1 MAPELSSNWK
11 ILQARLKAGSA
22 SEPASSSSASASPSA
37 PANNKKRKSAS
48 DDQDSKPKNKRT
60 RTSFF
65 PKKQPTN
72 TTSATSSTEKMGAV
86 SSQPV
91 TSTAPLTNQ
100 PSIQFLRQ
108 NHGISHESLSEAYNL
123 TISPTLL
130 SSLPSHPNQ
139 GLSPTASLDRTK
151 YLAIDCEM
159 VGFGPG
165 GVHSSLARV
174 SITDFHGT
182 QIYDSYVLQREKVTD
197 WRTAVSGIAPKHM
210 RDARPFS
217 EVQAEVAEL
226 LKGRIVVGHD
236 VNHDLKCL
244 DLDHPMKMI
253 RDTAK
258 FSGFKKY
265 GNGPKPAL
273 KALAKEILGLEIQTG
288 QHSSIEDARVAMLLF
303 RKHKP
308 AFDMEHANRYPEDVK
323 TKLKLNKAGKGKKSK
338 RK

>member
-22 SEPASSSSASASPSA
+22 SKPASSPSTSTNPSA
-37 PANNKKRKSAS
+37 PVNNKKRKSTS
-48 DDQDSKPKNKRT
+48 DDQDSKPN
-60 RTSFF
+60 S
-65 PKKQPTN
+65 KKVKGSSSSKKPSTK
-72 TTSATSSTEKMGAV
+72 TTSTTNSKGKMGAA

-108 NHGISHESLSEAYNL
+108 NHGISRESLSEAYNL
-123 TISPTLL
+123 AISPALL

-139 GLSPTASLDRTK
+139 GLSPTASLDKTK

-159 VGFGPG
+159 VGIGIG
-165 GVHSSLARV
+165 GVDSSLARV

-217 EVQAEVAEL
+217 DVQAEVSEL

-236 VNHDLKCL
+236 VKHDLKCL
-244 DLDHPMKMI
+244 ELDHPMKMI

-273 KALAKEILGLEIQTG
+273 RVLAKELLGLEIQTG

-308 AFDMEHANRYPEDVK
+308 AFDMEHANRYPEDAK
-323 TKLKLNKAGKGKKSK
+323 TKQKPNKAGKGKKSK

>member
-22 SEPASSSSASASPSA
+22 SKPVPSSSPSA
-37 PANNKKRKSAS
+37 STSANNKKRKSTS
-48 DDQDSKPKNKRT
+48 NDRDSKPINKK
-60 RTSFF
+60 
-65 PKKQPTN
+65 PK
-72 TTSATSSTEKMGAV
+72 TSSFTKKPSTKSTSTSNSKGEMGAV

-100 PSIQFLRQ
+100 PSIQLLRQ
-108 NHGISHESLSEAYNL
+108 NHGISREALSEAYNL
-123 TISPTLL
+123 AVSPTLL

-139 GLSPTASLDRTK
+139 GLSPTASLDKTK

-159 VGFGPG
+159 VGIGPG
-165 GVHSSLARV
+165 GIDSSLARV
-174 SITDFHGT
+174 SVTDFHGT
-182 QIYDSYVLQREKVTD
+182 QIYDSYVLQREKVID
-197 WRTAVSGIAPKHM
+197 WRTSVSGIAPKHM
-210 RDARPFS
+210 RDARSFS
-217 EVQAEVAEL
+217 EVQVEVAEL

-236 VNHDLKCL
+236 VKHDLKCL
-244 DLDHPMKMI
+244 ELDHPVKMI

-273 KALAKEILGLEIQTG
+273 RVLAKELLGLEIQTG

-323 TKLKLNKAGKGKKSK
+323 TKQKPNKAGKGKKSK
-338 RK
+338 RR

>member
-22 SEPASSSSASASPSA
+22 SKPASSSATSTNPSA
-37 PANNKKRKSAS
+37 PINNKKRKSTS
-48 DDQDSKPKNKRT
+48 DDQDSKPNNKKLK
-60 RTSFF
+60 TSSFS
-65 PKKQPTN
+65 KKPPTK
-72 TTSATSSTEKMGAV
+72 TTSTANSKGKMGAV

-108 NHGISHESLSEAYNL
+108 NHGISRESLSEAYNL
-123 TISPTLL
+123 AISPTLL
-130 SSLPSHPNQ
+130 SSLPSQPNQ
-139 GLSPTASLDRTK
+139 GLSPTASLEKTK

-159 VGFGPG
+159 VGIGPG
-165 GVHSSLARV
+165 GVDSSLARV
-174 SITDFHGT
+174 SITDFHGA
-182 QIYDSYVLQREKVTD
+182 QIYDSYVLQRGKVTD
-197 WRTAVSGIAPKHM
+197 WRTPVSGIAPKHM
-210 RDARPFS
+210 RDARSFS
-217 EVQAEVAEL
+217 EVQDEVAEL

-236 VNHDLKCL
+236 VKHDLRCL
-244 DLDHPMKMI
+244 ELDHPMKMI

-273 KALAKEILGLEIQTG
+273 RVLAKELLGLEIQTG

-308 AFDMEHANRYPEDVK
+308 AFDMEHVNRYPEDVK
-323 TKLKLNKAGKGKKSK
+323 TKKKPNKAGKGKKPKSK
-338 RK
+338 

>member
-11 ILQARLKAGSA
+11 ILQARLKA
-22 SEPASSSSASASPSA
+22 ASASKPATSSP
-37 PANNKKRKSAS
+37 PANTSTSADNKKRKLTS
-48 DDQDSKPKNKRT
+48 DDKYSKTSNKRT
-60 RTSFF
+60 KTSSF
-65 PKKQPTN
+65 PKKPPPK
-72 TTSATSSTEKMGAV
+72 TTSTTNSKGKMGAV

-108 NHGISHESLSEAYNL
+108 NHGISRESLTEAYNL
-123 TISPTLL
+123 ATSPSLL

-139 GLSPTASLDRTK
+139 GLSPTASLDKTK

-159 VGFGPG
+159 VGIGPG
-165 GVHSSLARV
+165 GIDSSLARV

-182 QIYDSYVLQREKVTD
+182 QVYDSYVLQREKVTD

-210 RDARPFS
+210 RDARSFS
-217 EVQAEVAEL
+217 DVQSKVAEL

-236 VNHDLKCL
+236 VKHDLRCL
-244 DLDHPMKMI
+244 ELDHPAKMI

-273 KALAKEILGLEIQTG
+273 RVLAKELLGLEIQTG

-323 TKLKLNKAGKGKKSK
+323 KPSKGGKGKKSK